1 MMPHPV
7 LAPQSQPT
15 DAQLSPRA
23 EAGGR
28 GTGVDQ
34 GTQTRRGDMLRS
46 PEAAAQDSADTIFEG
61 SACRTG
67 IAAYCR
73 NPQWRCDR
81 VACS

>member
-7 LAPQSQPT
+7 LAPQSQPP

-46 PEAAAQDSADTIFEG
+46 PEAAAQDSADTIVEG
-61 SACRTG
+61 SAVPYR
-67 IAAYCR
+67 YR
-73 NPQWRCDR
+73 R
-81 VACS
+81 VLSKPAMEV